1 MSGQIVRNNIKNSPQ
16 TSSTILNNTNNQYK
30 YKNQNQKTQISGFN
44 PQKTGHLSNNNNKI
58 NL

>member
-16 TSSTILNNTNNQYK
+16 TSSTILNNTNNQHK
-30 YKNQNQKTQISGFN
+30 YKNQNQRTQSSGFN